1 MNSTLPPIE
10 NEGAFRIM
18 AQSRV
23 SNGRGGYVIEIRR
36 RRQGLF
42 DVVFGLDELEDLLRK
57 HGCADVVDIDSG
69 MKLEVHDVYGRM
81 TVFSPGVMS
90 SIVATAATIIT
101 MASDGKFVQRTRKP
115 IPLRS
120 NIDIERVD
128 QVAVVIDRDEG
139 GCSVTN
145 DIFAVVD
152 HLLRNGH
159 VRENDAF
166 VYRDSMKVY
175 DGVQVINGVFGRFIA
190 LQETD
195 AMRAVTRL
203 REKVVSRS

>member
-1 MNSTLPPIE
+1 M
-10 NEGAFRIM
+10 
-18 AQSRV
+18 
-23 SNGRGGYVIEIRR
+23 IEIRR

-159 VRENDAF
+159 VSENDAF

>member
-1 MNSTLPPIE
+1 M
-10 NEGAFRIM
+10 
-18 AQSRV
+18 
-23 SNGRGGYVIEIRR
+23 
-36 RRQGLF
+36 F

-81 TVFSPGVMS
+81 TVFSPGAIS
-90 SIVATAATIIT
+90 SISATAATVIA
-101 MASDGKFVQRTRKP
+101 MASKGKFVQRTGKA

-128 QVAVVIDRDEG
+128 QVVVVIDRDEG

-145 DIFAVVD
+145 DILAVVD

-159 VRENDAF
+159 VREDDAF

-175 DGVQVINGVFGRFIA
+175 DGVQVVKGVFGRFIA

-195 AMRAVTRL
+195 AMRAVSLL
-203 REKVVSRS
+203 REKMGPLRSK

>member
-1 MNSTLPPIE
+1 M
-10 NEGAFRIM
+10 
-18 AQSRV
+18 
-23 SNGRGGYVIEIRR
+23 IEIRR
-36 RRQGLF
+36 RRQGMF

-69 MKLEVHDVYGRM
+69 MNLEVHDVYGRM
-81 TVFSPGVMS
+81 TVFSPGAIS
-90 SIVATAATIIT
+90 SISAAADTVIA
-101 MASDGKFVQRTRKP
+101 MASRGKFVQRTGRP

-128 QVAVVIDRDEG
+128 QIVVVLDRDEG

-145 DIFAVVD
+145 DILAVVD

-159 VRENDAF
+159 VRDDDAF

-195 AMRAVTRL
+195 AMRAVASL
-203 REKVVSRS
+203 REKMGTLRSMRPPAPETGSPDKFPGKKTGSG